1 MHSRTH
7 IHNHACLHMHTHTVA
22 QCCSYTSA
30 HTQTQIHI
38 CMHSQKHT
46 QSQNIYSSVH
56 TGAQIKI
63 RIHSFTLIQAL
74 THILLHSCKYS
85 YARLH
90 KVTHM
95 NTQKHSHAHSW
106 VESVLKACLLHSHCE
121 PQRRDAIP
129 LVHHGVPGTQHNA
142 QSRTGCPHFS
152 NGKNKAA
159 QPFPP
164 FKGVWES

>member
-1 MHSRTH
+1 MLDPQCDPLS
-7 IHNHACLHMHTHTVA
+7 NKHTYKKLLVQSKGWRWEEDGLWESIVCHK
-22 QCCSYTSA
+22 
-30 HTQTQIHI
+30 
-38 CMHSQKHT
+38 HSQKHT

-63 RIHSFTLIQAL
+63 LTHSFTLIQAF
-74 THILLHSCKYS
+74 THIRLHSHKYS

-106 VESVLKACLLHSHCE
+106 VESVHKACLLHSHCE
-121 PQRRDAIP
+121 PQRWDAIP

-142 QSRTGCPHFS
+142 QSRTRCLHFS
-152 NGKNKAA
+152 NGKIESA
-159 QPFPP
+159 QHCFP
-164 FKGVWES
+164 